1 MKTSRAVWMAIITIA
16 AAVVAL
22 ATYLVMSAGGSSPA
36 DAILTSA
43 GAFAGTVLVLLA
55 IAHFLTGASS

>member
-1 MKTSRAVWMAIITIA
+1 MNTSRAVWMAIITIA

-22 ATYLVMSAGGSSPA
+22 ATYLLRSAGGSNPA

-43 GAFAGTVLVLLA
+43 GAFASTVLVLLA
-55 IAHFLTGASS
+55 IAYFLTGTSP

>member
-1 MKTSRAVWMAIITIA
+1 MKTIRAVWTAIITLA

-22 ATYLVMSAGGSSPA
+22 AAYLLMSAGGSSPTE
-36 DAILTSA
+36 AILTSA
-43 GAFAGTVLVLLA
+43 GAFAGTVLALLA

>member
-1 MKTSRAVWMAIITIA
+1 MKTSRAVWTAIITIA

-22 ATYLVMSAGGSSPA
+22 ATYLLMSLGGSNPT
-36 DAILTSA
+36 DAVLTSA
-43 GAFAGTVLVLLA
+43 SAFAGAVVVLLA